1 MAQITVTTYVAD
13 ASALGADWQ
22 RYVTLTDTSKA
33 VEVKLDGAV
42 GVVYVQSSTNDLLVN
57 VEGTAGVALDGA
69 AFVYD
74 ADQVAEVA
82 IVATRAAP
90 AGRHRTAGARSRARS
105 RTAAPTA
112 TARASR
118 RLSARDASSSPP
130 LARRRE
136 AASP

>member
-1 MAQITVTTYVAD
+1 MAALTVTTYVAD

-90 AGRHRTAGARSRARS
+90 AAPYGRLYLQPGTNPTTVRLRAQ
-105 RTAAPTA
+105 
-112 TARASR
+112 R
-118 RLSARDASSSPP
+118 RIGN
-130 LARRRE
+130 
-136 AASP
+136 